1 MSKIS
6 RRQLD
11 QLFDRHYA
19 ELVRYAKRFTVSQE
33 SAEDITQEAFIKLY
47 QKPPDDPTKVLP
59 WLRIVVQRL
68 AFDEYRKFLQF
79 QHHAE
84 KWYSDDH
91 REMVLSAEDEAFRVE
106 ASNQVNKVLAQLS
119 DRDRRI
125 LLLRHAGYSYR
136 EIAER
141 LQLEQTQV
149 GMMILRAMKKFQ
161 ALWMR
166 EDMWDERQ
174 NQNATL

>member
-1 MSKIS
+1 MSKFS
-6 RRQLD
+6 GRQLD
-11 QLFDRHYA
+11 QLFDRHYT

-47 QKPPDDPTKVLP
+47 QKPPEDLDKVLP

-91 REMVLSAEDEAFRVE
+91 REMALSAEDEAFRVA
-106 ASNQVNKVLAQLS
+106 ASNQVNKVLMQLP

-141 LQLEQTQV
+141 LQLEQVQI

-161 ALWMR
+161 ELWMR